1 MGIHG
6 LTKLIA
12 DKAPGAIKEHK
23 MDSYFGRK
31 IAVDASMSIYQFL
44 IAVRQGEQGQLTNE
58 AGEVTSHITGMLYRT
73 IRMMEAG
80 IKPAF
85 VFDGKAP
92 TLKGGELAKR
102 KERKAAAEAE
112 LTRLQESGEGTAED
126 IERQQKRLVR
136 ASREQSEEVK
146 RLLTLMGV
154 PIVDAP
160 CEAEATCAK
169 LAAEGLVFGTG
180 TEDADALTF
189 GTPKLIKNLN
199 ASEAQKKPI
208 VEIDLARALEG
219 LELTMAQFVDLCILM
234 GCDYSDTIKGIG
246 PVKGLELIKKHGN
259 MEGVLA
265 EVRKMGPKFEI
276 PETFPYEEA
285 RALFVTPEVVD
296 CSTVELKW
304 SEPDAA
310 GLLQYLVHEKQ
321 FDEGRVKKAIER
333 LQKCKGKNSQNRLE
347 SFFGPVTIRASE
359 KKAAAAAC
367 REWPGS
373 APATPPFRSPTLP
386 LPLSSRRPGSPC
398 RPRPP
403 SDTRARPWAAL
414 RTREEPASLT
424 CRPEAAPG
432 RDESRRRQTP
442 LSTRCPRV
450 SRAPRASPARARS
463 RRRGRSEVFSRE
475 HASARAVVPQL
486 CMYRSECV

>member
-373 APATPPFRSPTLP
+373 APATPPFRYPTLP

-432 RDESRRRQTP
+432 RDESRRRHPPTHP
-442 LSTRCPRV
+442 PRFPPG
-450 SRAPRASPARARS
+450 AQ
-463 RRRGRSEVFSRE
+463 E
-475 HASARAVVPQL
+475 
-486 CMYRSECV
+486 

>member
-146 RLLTLMGV
+146 TLLRLMGV
-154 PIVDAP
+154 PVLDAP
-160 CEAEATCAK
+160 CEAEATCAAICK
-169 LAAEGLVFGTG
+169 AGLVYATG
-180 TEDADALTF
+180 TEDMDALTF
-189 GTPKLIKNLN
+189 GTP
-199 ASEAQKKPI
+199 
-208 VEIDLARALEG
+208 
-219 LELTMAQFVDLCILM
+219 IL
-234 GCDYSDTIKGIG
+234 
-246 PVKGLELIKKHGN
+246 LRH
-259 MEGVLA
+259 
-265 EVRKMGPKFEI
+265 
-276 PETFPYEEA
+276 
-285 RALFVTPEVVD
+285 
-296 CSTVELKW
+296 
-304 SEPDAA
+304 
-310 GLLQYLVHEKQ
+310 
-321 FDEGRVKKAIER
+321 
-333 LQKCKGKNSQNRLE
+333 LQKAESAKLPILEINLQAKRNSCAIRRNSDAIRRDSAHFCLTRLAP
-347 SFFGPVTIRASE
+347 SS
-359 KKAAAAAC
+359 AC
-367 REWPGS
+367 RRRSSASTSPTTSSSTSASSSAATTATASRGS
-373 APATPPFRSPTLP
+373 APSTASSSSSSAAT
-386 LPLSSRRPGSPC
+386 
-398 RPRPP
+398 
-403 SDTRARPWAAL
+403 
-414 RTREEPASLT
+414 
-424 CRPEAAPG
+424 
-432 RDESRRRQTP
+432 
-442 LSTRCPRV
+442 
-450 SRAPRASPARARS
+450 SRA
-463 RRRGRSEVFSRE
+463 
-475 HASARAVVPQL
+475 
-486 CMYRSECV
+486 

>member
-169 LAAEGLVFGTG
+169 LAAAGVVFGTG

-189 GTPKLIKNLN
+189 GTPKLI
-199 ASEAQKKPI
+199 
-208 VEIDLARALEG
+208 
-219 LELTMAQFVDLCILM
+219 
-234 GCDYSDTIKGIG
+234 
-246 PVKGLELIKKHGN
+246 
-259 MEGVLA
+259 
-265 EVRKMGPKFEI
+265 
-276 PETFPYEEA
+276 
-285 RALFVTPEVVD
+285 
-296 CSTVELKW
+296 
-304 SEPDAA
+304 
-310 GLLQYLVHEKQ
+310 
-321 FDEGRVKKAIER
+321 
-333 LQKCKGKNSQNRLE
+333 
-347 SFFGPVTIRASE
+347 
-359 KKAAAAAC
+359 
-367 REWPGS
+367 
-373 APATPPFRSPTLP
+373 
-386 LPLSSRRPGSPC
+386 
-398 RPRPP
+398 
-403 SDTRARPWAAL
+403 
-414 RTREEPASLT
+414 RT
-424 CRPEAAPG
+424 
-432 RDESRRRQTP
+432 
-442 LSTRCPRV
+442 
-450 SRAPRASPARARS
+450 
-463 RRRGRSEVFSRE
+463 
-475 HASARAVVPQL
+475 
-486 CMYRSECV
+486 

>member
-1 MGIHG
+1 MSAPGTPKSTMDMDLINVDPREEERQHKLKRLVQAPKSFFMDVKSQCGNITTIFSHSQTPTKVLTGGMGIHG

-44 IAVRQGEQGQLTNE
+44 IAVRQGDQGQLTNE

-102 KERKAAAEAE
+102 KERKQAAEAE
-112 LTRLQESGEGTAED
+112 LTRLQETGEGTAED

-146 RLLTLMGV
+146 KLLTLMGV
-154 PIVDAP
+154 PVVDAP

-169 LAAEGLVFGTG
+169 LAEAGLVFGTG

-208 VEIDLARALEG
+208 IEIDLARALEG
-219 LELTMAQFVDLCILM
+219 LELTMAQFIDLCILM
-234 GCDYSDTIKGIG
+234 GCDYTDTIKGIG
-246 PVKGLELIKKHGN
+246 PIKGLELIKKHKT
-259 MEGVLA
+259 MENVLA
-265 EVRKMGPKFEI
+265 EVKKMGPKYEI
-276 PETFPYEEA
+276 PDPFPYEEA
-285 RALFVTPEVVD
+285 RALFVTPLVVD
-296 CSTVELKW
+296 TSSVELKW
-304 SEPDAA
+304 TEPDAA

-321 FDEGRVKKAIER
+321 FDETRVKKAIER
-333 LQKCKGKNSQNRLE
+333 LQKGKGSQNRLE
-347 SFFGPVTIRASE
+347 SFFGPVTV
-359 KKAAAAAC
+359 KAA
-367 REWPGS
+367 EK
-373 APATPPFRSPTLP
+373 
-386 LPLSSRRPGSPC
+386 RP
-398 RPRPP
+398 
-403 SDTRARPWAAL
+403 
-414 RTREEPASLT
+414 
-424 CRPEAAPG
+424 
-432 RDESRRRQTP
+432 
-442 LSTRCPRV
+442 
-450 SRAPRASPARARS
+450 
-463 RRRGRSEVFSRE
+463 
-475 HASARAVVPQL
+475 VP
-486 CMYRSECV
+486 VTKGKP